1 MDLQYN
7 KLPTELLM
15 PEISI
20 TDNVKASDTGDTSSG
35 MRKGDAFSSVDVMS
49 VKNTQRY
56 REEDVMLV
64 GHG

>member
-1 MDLQYN
+1 
-7 KLPTELLM
+7 M

-20 TDNVKASDTGDTSSG
+20 TDNVKASDTSSG

-56 REEDVMLV
+56 REEDVILNLGGIKV
-64 GHG
+64 K